1 MISQD
6 YSTEERPD
14 PISERVGVGMFTD
27 REREMDRLM
36 KWVDLVGQK
45 VGRSRALVSHRRYGK
60 TAIMERLYNRI
71 FRERKDVM
79 PFYFELHDGIH
90 KIWDKKLA
98 ELYFYAFVRQYL
110 AYRTRNAE
118 LAFKIKHTRESLYEI
133 AENADETYIKELIT
147 WWEEDGNISD
157 FIKVHEVMHNLIH
170 DVAVQTGLS
179 IIVMFDEFQ
188 RLNRVVYQDEAC
200 THPYE
205 RYTDSFSTA
214 AESSRAPMLIAGSE
228 VTALTDEALWG
239 SMLGRVG
246 TSHIGRLPI
255 AGAVQ
260 LVDKFAKKH
269 GLDID
274 FDVAYTISRLVDG
287 HPYYIWCLFNSECLD
302 ADLDLTTEKGVKAVL
317 TFEVG
322 NRQGHIRTFW
332 YYHFGHHLETFNLP
346 HARRLIVYLSQYPDK
361 LQEPEES
368 VHLKKL
374 HEDLKLPISIE
385 ETNEILQKLI
395 WCDLVWEH
403 AHQQYGGLSDP
414 LLPQVLR
421 IGYSWEIDQIERQQA
436 VENAQAEWAG
446 KSAAYYEEIIDK
458 LRSELNYWVGHVG
471 EVFIKKFMAHHFK

>member
-14 PISERVGVGMFTD
+14 PIPERVGFGMFTD

-36 KWVDLVGQK
+36 KWVNLVGQK

-71 FRERKDVM
+71 FWERTDVM

-98 ELYFYAFVRQYL
+98 DIYFYEFVRQFL
-110 AYRTRNAE
+110 AYRTQDAS
-118 LAFKIKHTRESLYEI
+118 LAFDKSIPREKLYEI
-133 AENADETYIKELIT
+133 AEKHQETSIT
-147 WWEEDGNISD
+147 KRVLWWEKDGNMSD
-157 FIKVHEVMHNLIH
+157 HIKIHSVMHTIIQS
-170 DVAVQTGLS
+170 VAVETGLS

-200 THPYE
+200 TRPYE

-228 VTALTDEALWG
+228 VTVLTDEALWG

-246 TSHIGRLPI
+246 ASHIGRLPI

-269 GLDID
+269 GLDIE

-287 HPYYIWCLFNSECLD
+287 HPYYIWCLFNSEYFD

-317 TFEVG
+317 AFEVG
-322 NRQGHIRTFW
+322 NRQGHIRKFW

-361 LQEPEES
+361 LQEPEMS

-374 HEDLKLPISIE
+374 HKDLKLPISID
-385 ETNEILQKLI
+385 ETDEILQKLI
-395 WCDLVWEH
+395 WCDLVWEN

-436 VENAQAEWAG
+436 
-446 KSAAYYEEIIDK
+446 
-458 LRSELNYWVGHVG
+458 
-471 EVFIKKFMAHHFK
+471 

>member
-1 MISQD
+1 MILQD
-6 YSTEERPD
+6 YPTKERLD
-14 PISERVGVGMFTD
+14 PIAERVGLDMFTD

-36 KWVDLVGQK
+36 KWVNRVGK
-45 VGRSRALVSHRRYGK
+45 KAGRSQALVSHRRYGK
-60 TAIMERLYNRI
+60 TAIMERLYNRL
-71 FRERKDVM
+71 FREREDVM
-79 PFYFELHDGIH
+79 PFYFELDDGIQ
-90 KIWDKKLA
+90 KIWIKELA
-98 ELYFYAFVRQYL
+98 DIYFYEFVRQFL
-110 AYRTRNAE
+110 AYRTRDAS
-118 LAFKIKHTRESLYEI
+118 LAFDQSLPREKLYEI
-133 AENADETYIKELIT
+133 AEKHQETSIT
-147 WWEEDGNISD
+147 KRILWWEEDGNMSD
-157 FIKVHEVMHNLIH
+157 HIKIHSVMHTIIH
-170 DVAVQTGLS
+170 TVAVETGLS

-200 THPYE
+200 TRPFE

-246 TSHIGRLPI
+246 TYHIGRLPL
-255 AGAVQ
+255 AGAVE
-260 LVDKFAKKH
+260 LVNKFAK
-269 GLDID
+269 LDDLEIK
-274 FDVAYTISRLVDG
+274 FEVAYKISRLVDG
-287 HPYYIWCLFNSECLD
+287 HPYYIWCLFNSICPD
-302 ADLDLTTEKGVKAVL
+302 ADLTTEKGVEAVL
-317 TFEVG
+317 TFEVED
-322 NRQGHIRTFW
+322 RQGHIRKFW

-361 LQEPEES
+361 LQEHEES

-374 HEDLKLPISIE
+374 HEELSLPISIE
-385 ETNEILQKLI
+385 ETDDILQKLI

-446 KSAAYYEEIIDK
+446 KSAAYYEEIIDT
-458 LRSELNYWVGHVG
+458 LRRCCHYLPDRCHD
-471 EVFIKKFMAHHFK
+471 KPHH

>member
-14 PISERVGVGMFTD
+14 PIAERVGFGMFTD

-36 KWVDLVGQK
+36 KWVDRVGRK
-45 VGRSRALVSHRRYGK
+45 TGRSRALVSHRRYGK
-60 TAIMERLYNRI
+60 TALLERLYNRI
-71 FRERKDVM
+71 FWKRKGVM
-79 PFYFELHDGIH
+79 PFYFELHDGIQQ
-90 KIWDKKLA
+90 IWIKELA
-98 ELYFYAFVRQYL
+98 DIYFYAFVQQFL
-110 AYRTRNAE
+110 AYRTQDAL
-118 LAFKIKHTRESLYEI
+118 LAFNPNISREHLYEI
-133 AENADETYIKELIT
+133 AEKHQETSIT
-147 WWEEDGNISD
+147 ERIRWWNEDGNMSD
-157 FIKVHEVMHNLIH
+157 HIKIHSVMHTIIH
-170 DVAVQTGLS
+170 SVAVETGLS

-188 RLNRVVYQDEAC
+188 RLNRVVYRDEAC
-200 THPYE
+200 TRPFE

-260 LVDKFAKKH
+260 LVNKFAKEH
-269 GLDID
+269 GLDIQ
-274 FDVAYTISRLVDG
+274 FDVAYRISRLVDG
-287 HPYYIWCLFNSECLD
+287 HPYYIWCLFNSVYSD
-302 ADLDLTTEKGVKAVL
+302 ADLTTEDGVKAIL
-317 TFEVG
+317 AFEVG
-322 NRQGHIRTFW
+322 NRQGHIRKFW

-361 LQEPEES
+361 LQETEES

-374 HEDLKLPISIE
+374 HEDLSLPISIE
-385 ETNEILQKLI
+385 ETDKILQKLI

-414 LLPQVLR
+414 LLP
-421 IGYSWEIDQIERQQA
+421 
-436 VENAQAEWAG
+436 
-446 KSAAYYEEIIDK
+446 
-458 LRSELNYWVGHVG
+458 
-471 EVFIKKFMAHHFK
+471 